1 MPPKKRYRDPHA
13 DREAENYENPVP
25 SRELILE
32 VLNDHGK
39 PMEFEQIAS
48 LLEVDE
54 DGEVGL
60 ERRLKAMLRDAQ
72 LVQNRNGKLGVVSR
86 MDLIPGRVQGHKD
99 GFGFLIPDDKAQSD
113 LFLGPR
119 SFDHLQQDTRSE
131 RQASDFDSRPGRSA
145 ISRKSMSGQSV
156 VWHDVDARG
165 SHFSGHGR

>member
-54 DGEVGL
+54 DGDVEVEFEGAG
-60 ERRLKAMLRDAQ
+60 RWA
-72 LVQNRNGKLGVVSR
+72 
-86 MDLIPGRVQGHKD
+86 IPVHRVRH
-99 GFGFLIPDDKAQSD
+99 
-113 LFLGPR
+113 
-119 SFDHLQQDTRSE
+119 
-131 RQASDFDSRPGRSA
+131 
-145 ISRKSMSGQSV
+145 
-156 VWHDVDARG
+156 
-165 SHFSGHGR
+165 HFSLSDPAGMQLCSPSETWKVLVSECQKCYNRTNV